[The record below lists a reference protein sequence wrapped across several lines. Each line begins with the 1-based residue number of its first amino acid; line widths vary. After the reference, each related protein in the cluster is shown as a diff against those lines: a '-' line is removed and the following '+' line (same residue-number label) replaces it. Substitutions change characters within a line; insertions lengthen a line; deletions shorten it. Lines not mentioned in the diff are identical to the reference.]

1 MMATHTNKDS
11 RHIMH
16 VIKPDT
22 VGAEIGVWFG
32 NTSTQFVKKGL
43 KKLYMVDP
51 YSVEPY
57 KENSEMSFQEYL
69 AKYAKVTGEIAPA
82 GFAKYYDRVY
92 EEVKTRFNSYEE
104 VEICRMSSDEWFE
117 QFMAA
122 KGHGNDEML
131 DWIYI
136 DGDHSY
142 EGCLRDLENALQV
155 VKPGGLILGDD
166 YGWPNAKWFK
176 PGVTKAVD
184 EFINKNELTNK
195 MFKHGETQYEIRI

>member
-16 VIKPDT
+16 AIRPNT
-22 VGAEIGVWFG
+22 IGAEIGVWMG
-32 NTSTQFVKKGL
+32 NTSTQFLKKGL
-43 KKLYMVDP
+43 KKFYMVDS

-57 KENSEMSFQEYL
+57 KENTERSYQEYI
-69 AKYAKVTGEIAPA
+69 AKYQPITGEFSEA
-82 GFAKYYDRVY
+82 GFQRFYDRVY
-92 EEVKTRFNSYEE
+92 NEVKERFQDPE
-104 VEICRMSSDEWFE
+104 VEICRMTSDRWFKLF
-117 QFMAA
+117 QNHMLDF
-122 KGHGNDEML
+122 L

-142 EGCLRDLENALQV
+142 EGCLRDLENSLKV
-155 VKPGGLILGDD
+155 VRQGGLILGDD

-184 EFINKNELTNK
+184 EFINKHKLTK
-195 MFKHGETQYEIRI
+195 MLRHGETQYEIRI

>member
-11 RHIMH
+11 INLMH

-22 VGAEIGVWFG
+22 RGAEIGVWFG
-32 NTSTQFVKKGL
+32 NTSTQFLKKGL
-43 KKLYMVDP
+43 KKFYMVDS

-82 GFAKYYDRVY
+82 GFLKYYDRVY
-92 EEVKTRFNSYEE
+92 AEVKSRFRTFNEAQ
-104 VEICRMSSDEWFE
+104 ICRMTSDEWFE
-117 QFMAA
+117 QFD
-122 KGHGNDEML
+122 DEML

-142 EGCLRDLENALQV
+142 EGCLKDLENSLKV

-166 YGWPNAKWFK
+166 YGWPDAKWSK
-176 PGVTKAVD
+176 PGVTKAVN
-184 EFINKNELTNK
+184 EFINKHELKNI
-195 MFKHGETQYEIRI
+195 FRHGQTQYEIRI